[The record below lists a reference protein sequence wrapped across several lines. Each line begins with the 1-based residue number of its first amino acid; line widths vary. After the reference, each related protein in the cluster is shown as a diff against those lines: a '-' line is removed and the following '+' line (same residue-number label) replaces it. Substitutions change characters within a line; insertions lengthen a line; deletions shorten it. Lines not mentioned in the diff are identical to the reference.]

1 MSEPLLGIDY
11 SLTGRQWLLTDGDER
26 LAASISQRLGLP
38 ELLGRVLASRAIELD
53 AVESFLNPTLRESL
67 PDPFHLKDMDKAAD
81 RLAQAILADETI
93 GIFGDY
99 DVDGATS
106 SALLSRFFRA
116 VGAGVLVHIPDRML
130 EGYGPNAP
138 ALLSLQARGCAV
150 VITVDCGITSFEPLA
165 AAKAAGL
172 PVIVVDHH
180 EAEPSLPEALA
191 VVNPNRFDEDSPHGQ
206 LAAVGVAFLLIVA
219 INKRLREAGWYQTH
233 PAPDLM
239 QWLDIVALGTVC
251 DVVPL
256 VGVNRALV
264 SQGLKVMAKRANP
277 GIAALADISGV
288 KERLEAFHLGYMLG
302 PRVNAGGRV
311 GQADLGVRLLSTDDP
326 QEAAILA
333 AQLDGYNKERQEIEA
348 GVLRAAIGQ
357 VEGLAADARPLV
369 IAAGEDWHA
378 GVIGI
383 IAGRLKERYSRPAC
397 VIAFEG
403 DEGKGSGRSIPGLD
417 LGGAIIAARQA
428 GLLTKGGGH
437 AMAAGFTVKREKLQ
451 EFTDFLADR
460 LHAQMQG
467 PLRALLQVDATL
479 DPAGATLDLVE
490 TLSRMGPFG
499 SGNAEPKF
507 ALIGARITAPRI
519 VGQGHVAC
527 TVTGPNGGRLKAIA
541 FRAADNDLGQALMAN
556 DGTPLHL
563 AGTLRIDNWQGRTS
577 VQMFIE
583 DAAPLR

>member
-1 MSEPLLGIDY
+1 MTEALLGVDH
-11 SLTGRQWLLTDGDER
+11 SLTGRQWLLTSGDER

-38 ELLGRVLASRAIELD
+38 ELLGRVLAARAIELD
-53 AVESFLNPTLRESL
+53 AVEAFLNPTLRDSL

-81 RLAQAILADETI
+81 RLASAITAGEAI

-106 SALLSRFFRA
+106 SALLTRFFRA
-116 VGAGVLVHIPDRML
+116 VGAEVLVHIPDRML

-138 ALLSLQARGCAV
+138 ALLGLKAKGCAV
-150 VITVDCGITSFEPLA
+150 VVTVDCGITSFEPLA
-165 AAKAAGL
+165 AAKEAGL
-172 PVIVVDHH
+172 GVIVVDHH

-191 VVNPNRFDEDSPHGQ
+191 VVNPNRLDEDSPHGQ

-219 INKRLREAGWYQTH
+219 VNKRLRESGYYQGRT
-233 PAPDLM
+233 APDLM

-264 SQGLKVMAKRANP
+264 TQGLKVMAKRANA

-288 KERLEAFHLGYMLG
+288 KEKLEAFHLGYMLG

-326 QEAAILA
+326 QEAQILA

-348 GVLRAAIGQ
+348 AVLYAAIEQ
-357 VEGLAADARPLV
+357 VEAFPEDARPLV
-369 IAAGEDWHA
+369 IATGDDWHP

-417 LGGAIIAARQA
+417 LGGAVIAARQA

-451 EFTDFLADR
+451 EFSDFLADR

-467 PLRALLQVDATL
+467 PLRALLQVDAAL

-490 TLSRMGPFG
+490 TLAQLGPFG

-507 ALIGARITAPRI
+507 ALIGARISAPRI

-541 FRAADNDLGQALMAN
+541 FRSADNDLGHALLAN

-583 DAAPLR
+583 DAAAIR

>member
-1 MSEPLLGIDY
+1 MSETLLGIDY
-11 SLTGRQWLLTDGDER
+11 SLTGRQWLLTGGDER
-26 LAASISQRLGLP
+26 LALSICQRLGLP
-38 ELLGRVLASRAIELD
+38 DLLGRVLAARAIELD
-53 AVESFLNPTLRESL
+53 AVESFLNPTLRDSL

-81 RLAQAILADETI
+81 RLALAVASNEMI

-116 VGAGVLVHIPDRML
+116 VGAEVLVHIPDRQA

-138 ALLSLQARGCAV
+138 ALLNLRAKGCGV
-150 VITVDCGITSFEPLA
+150 VVTVDCGITSFEPLA
-165 AAKAAGL
+165 AAKAAGVQ
-172 PVIVVDHH
+172 VIVVDHH
-180 EAEPSLPEALA
+180 EAEPALPDALA
-191 VVNPNRFDEDSPHGQ
+191 IVNPNRLDEDSPHGQ

-219 INKRLREAGWYQTH
+219 INKRLRESGFYQGR
-233 PAPDLM
+233 PGPDLM

-264 SQGLKVMAKRANP
+264 CQGLKVMARRANP

-348 GVLRAAIGQ
+348 AVLLAAIEQ
-357 VEGLAADARPLV
+357 VEGRPEDTRPLV
-369 IAAGEDWHA
+369 IATGEDWHP

-417 LGGAIIAARQA
+417 LGGAVIAARQA
-428 GLLTKGGGH
+428 GLLSKGGGH
-437 AMAAGFTVKREKLQ
+437 AMAAGFTVKRERLQ
-451 EFTDFLADR
+451 DFSDFLADR

-467 PLRALLQVDATL
+467 PLRALLQVDAAL
-479 DPAGATLDLVE
+479 DPAGATLELVE
-490 TLSRMGPFG
+490 TLSRLAPFG

-507 ALIGARITAPRI
+507 ALIGARVSAPRI

-541 FRAADNDLGQALMAN
+541 FRAADSDLGLALLAN

-563 AGTLRIDNWQGRTS
+563 AGTLRIDNWQGRSS

-583 DAAPLR
+583 DAAAIR